1 MARDAPG
8 GGGGVVEPAAQG
20 GVLHLPEG
28 FGLDLAHALA
38 GEPAGAT
45 DLVERAWRRV
55 LVERAWRRVVAAVA
69 ERRRRDG
76 RSTGARSRTL
86 QGGGRTIVMDMPGA
100 SVPLQATYDGRLVVL
115 SLLLAALGAYTALT
129 LADPIAVTRG
139 RARALWLGG
148 SATALGLGIWGQHVV
163 GMLAYGLPLPIGY
176 DGGVV
181 AVSFVGTLAAAAAG
195 LFLVRSHQPLGAVP
209 LLGAS
214 ALVGIAVVSLH
225 YTGMAAVRVAA
236 LPMNDPTLLT
246 LAVVVAVALSGVALG
261 LAFHP
266 VADGL
271 PTRLRRPA
279 AALALTGA
287 IGGMH
292 FTALAAL
299 RYVGLLS
306 GAPPAVPPA
315 VSATHVALAVAA
327 GLAALTIL
335 ALLALG
341 AARGRGHATRLAWL
355 EALRRSEERY
365 RAIVQHAPDLVAV
378 VAADGLARYASPSH
392 YRLLGYPAPEVEGTN
407 LFDLM
412 HPEDRASVRAALGAA
427 GLRPDLAPSA
437 VEDAPADAPIDAPAD
452 APADAP
458 TAAFRLRHADGSW
471 RTVDARVTNR
481 LDDPAVR
488 GFVLIGRDIT
498 VRAEMEEA
506 LQHQALHDALTGLP
520 NRTLLHD
527 RLGHALL
534 AARREGTPLT
544 LLLLDLDRFKE
555 VNDTFGHHVGDALLV
570 EVAAR
575 VQGALRASD
584 TVARLG
590 GDEFAALLP
599 GDDAAGAERAASSIL
614 AALDAPTAVE
624 GHAVHLAGSIG
635 IALSPTHGADAATLL
650 READIAMYVAK
661 RTHRGH
667 AVYDATQD
675 RHSPERVARV
685 AALRA
690 AIGRGAL
697 VLHYQPKVE
706 PRTGR
711 LAWVEALV
719 RWPHPPPDPPDAPR
733 AATDLPGLPGLPDLP
748 DLLSPEEFI
757 PLAEQTGLIGPLTRW
772 VLDAALRQVGA
783 WGRAGLPL
791 GVEVNLSAWDLYDP
805 GLPAA
810 IAGLLAVHGVAPTR
824 LRLEVTEGTLMADAA
839 HALAVLARIVATG
852 VSIAVDDFGTGY
864 SSLAYLTRLP
874 VDELKIDKSFVQRLA
889 ADDKDATIVAST
901 IALGHALGLRVT
913 AEGVEDQATW
923 ERLAALGCDLAQGY
937 YVSPPLPP
945 AALARWLE
953 AAPWTVAPASAS

>member
-1 MARDAPG
+1 
-8 GGGGVVEPAAQG
+8 
-20 GVLHLPEG
+20 
-28 FGLDLAHALA
+28 
-38 GEPAGAT
+38 
-45 DLVERAWRRV
+45 
-55 LVERAWRRVVAAVA
+55 
-69 ERRRRDG
+69 
-76 RSTGARSRTL
+76 
-86 QGGGRTIVMDMPGA
+86 MDMPGA

-437 VEDAPADAPIDAPAD
+437 VEDAPADAPIDAPADAPIDAPADAPID

>member
-1 MARDAPG
+1 M
-8 GGGGVVEPAAQG
+8 
-20 GVLHLPEG
+20 H
-28 FGLDLAHALA
+28 
-38 GEPAGAT
+38 
-45 DLVERAWRRV
+45 
-55 LVERAWRRVVAAVA
+55 
-69 ERRRRDG
+69 
-76 RSTGARSRTL
+76 
-86 QGGGRTIVMDMPGA
+86 MPGDG
-100 SVPLQATYDGRLVVL
+100 VPLQATYDGRLVLL

-139 RARALWLGG
+139 RARARWLGG
-148 SATALGLGIWGQHVV
+148 GATALGLGIWGQHVV
-163 GMLAYGLPLPIGY
+163 AMLAYRLPVPIGY

-195 LFLVRSHQPLGAVP
+195 LFLVRYHQPLGAVP

-214 ALVGIAVVSLH
+214 ALVGIAIVSLH
-225 YTGMAAVRVAA
+225 YTAMAAVRVAA
-236 LPMNDPTLLT
+236 LPMDTPPLLA
-246 LAVVVAVALSGVALG
+246 LAVVIAVALSGVALG

-266 VADGL
+266 RAAAAVPPA
-271 PTRLRRPA
+271 RLRRPA
-279 AALALTGA
+279 AALALAGA

-292 FTALAAL
+292 FTAMAAV
-299 RYVGLLS
+299 RYVGVLS
-306 GAPPAVPPA
+306 VSGVPPA
-315 VSATHVALAVAA
+315 VAATHVALAVAA

-341 AARGRGHATRLAWL
+341 AALGRGHAAHLAWL

-392 YRLLGYPAPEVEGTN
+392 HRLLGYPAPEVEGTD
-407 LFDLM
+407 LFDLV
-412 HPEDRASVRAALGAA
+412 HPEDRAPLRAALGAA
-427 GLRPDLAPSA
+427 GLRPDLAP
-437 VEDAPADAPIDAPAD
+437 EDAPA
-452 APADAP
+452 
-458 TAAFRLRHADGSW
+458 AAFRLRHADGSW

-488 GFVLIGRDIT
+488 GFVLVGRDIT
-498 VRAEMEEA
+498 VRAEMEAA
-506 LQHQALHDALTGLP
+506 LQHQAMHDALTGLP
-520 NRTLLHD
+520 NRALLHD
-527 RLGHALL
+527 RLGQALL
-534 AARREGTPLT
+534 VARREGTPLA

-575 VQGALRASD
+575 VHGVLRASD

-599 GDDAAGAERAASSIL
+599 GDDAAGAGRAASSIL
-614 AALDAPTAVE
+614 AALDAPTTVE
-624 GHAVHLAGSIG
+624 DHALQLAGSIG
-635 IALSPTHGADAATLL
+635 IALYPAHGADAATLL
-650 READIAMYVAK
+650 RQADIAMYVAK
-661 RTHRGH
+661 RTHSGH
-667 AVYDATQD
+667 VVYDTTQD
-675 RHSPERVARV
+675 RHTPERVARV

-690 AIGRGAL
+690 AIGRGEL

-719 RWPHPPPDPPDAPR
+719 RWPHPPSDPAPDPGPDDAPG
-733 AATDLPGLPGLPDLP
+733 APTLLP
-748 DLLSPEEFI
+748 PEDFI

-791 GVEVNLSAWDLYDP
+791 GVAVNLSAWDLHDP

-810 IAGLLAVHGVAPTR
+810 IAELLAAHGVAPAR
-824 LRLEVTEGTLMADAA
+824 LRLELTEGTLMADAA
-839 HALAVLARIVATG
+839 RTLAVLSRIAATG

-864 SSLAYLTRLP
+864 SSLAYLKRLP
-874 VDELKIDKSFVQRLA
+874 VTELKIDKGFVLTMATDETDA
-889 ADDKDATIVAST
+889 AIVAST
-901 IALGHALGLRVT
+901 ISLGHSLGLRVT
-913 AEGVEDQATW
+913 AEGVEDRATW
-923 ERLAALGCDLAQGY
+923 ERLTALGCDLAQGY

-953 AAPWTVAPASAS
+953 ATSWTVAPAGAP

>member
-1 MARDAPG
+1 MARDASG
-8 GGGGVVEPAAQG
+8 GGGSVVVVVEPAAQG
-20 GVLHLPEG
+20 GGAQLPEG
-28 FGLDLAHALA
+28 AGLDRAHALA
-38 GEPAGAT
+38 GEPKVLA
-45 DLVERAWRRV
+45 D
-55 LVERAWRRVVAAVA
+55 LVERAWRRVVAAAA
-69 ERRRRDG
+69 ERRRRGG
-76 RSTGARSRTL
+76 RSSGARSRTL

-100 SVPLQATYDGRLVVL
+100 SVSLQATYDGRLVVL

-148 SATALGLGIWGQHVV
+148 GATALGLGIWGQHVV
-163 GMLAYGLPLPIGY
+163 GMLAYGLPIPIGY

-181 AVSFVGTLAAAAAG
+181 AVSFVGTLAASAAG

-214 ALVGIAVVSLH
+214 ALVGIAIVSLH

-236 LPMNDPTLLT
+236 LPLDTPPLLA
-246 LAVVVAVALSGVALG
+246 LAVVIAVALSGVALG

-266 VADGL
+266 RADGL
-271 PTRLRRPA
+271 PARVRRPA
-279 AALALTGA
+279 AALALAGA

-292 FTALAAL
+292 FTALAAV
-299 RYVGLLS
+299 RYVGVFSVS
-306 GAPPAVPPA
+306 GAAPATPAPPGV
-315 VSATHVALAVAA
+315 THAALAVAA

-341 AARGRGHATRLAWL
+341 ALLSRGHATHLAWL

-392 YRLLGYPAPEVEGTN
+392 HHLLGYPAPEVEGTD
-407 LFDLM
+407 LFDLV
-412 HPEDRASVRAALGAA
+412 HPEDRASLRAALGAA
-427 GLRPDLAPSA
+427 GLRPALAPQS
-437 VEDAPADAPIDAPAD
+437 VEDAPADAPA
-452 APADAP
+452 
-458 TAAFRLRHADGSW
+458 AAFRLRHADGSW

-488 GFVLIGRDIT
+488 GFVLVGRDIT
-498 VRAEMEEA
+498 VRAEMEAA

-520 NRTLLHD
+520 NRALLHD
-527 RLGHALL
+527 RLGQALL
-534 AARREGTPLT
+534 VARREGTPLA

-575 VQGALRASD
+575 VHGVLRASD

-590 GDEFAALLP
+590 GDEFAVLLP
-599 GDDAAGAERAASSIL
+599 GDDAAGAGRAASSIL
-614 AALDAPTAVE
+614 AALDAPTTVE
-624 GHAVHLAGSIG
+624 DHALQLAGSIG
-635 IALSPTHGADAATLL
+635 IALYPAHGADAATLL
-650 READIAMYVAK
+650 RQADIAMYVAK

-667 AVYDATQD
+667 VVYDTTQD
-675 RHSPERVARV
+675 RHTPERVARV

-690 AIGRGAL
+690 AIGRGEL

-719 RWPHPPPDPPDAPR
+719 RWPHPPSDPAPAPGPDDASG
-733 AATDLPGLPGLPDLP
+733 APGLLP
-748 DLLSPEEFI
+748 PEDFI

-791 GVEVNLSAWDLYDP
+791 GVEVNLSAWDLHDP
-805 GLPAA
+805 ELPTA
-810 IAGLLAVHGVAPTR
+810 IAELLAAHGVAPAR
-824 LRLEVTEGTLMADAA
+824 LRLELTEGTLMADAA
-839 HALAVLARIVATG
+839 HALAVLSRIAATG
-852 VSIAVDDFGTGY
+852 VSIAIDDFGTGY
-864 SSLAYLTRLP
+864 SSLAYLKRLP
-874 VDELKIDKSFVQRLA
+874 VTELKIDKGFVLTMATDETDA
-889 ADDKDATIVAST
+889 AIVAST
-901 IALGHALGLRVT
+901 ISLGHALGLRVT
-913 AEGVEDQATW
+913 AEGVEDRATW

-937 YVSPPLPP
+937 YVSPPVPP
-945 AALARWLE
+945 ADLVRWLD
-953 AAPWTVAPASAS
+953 AAPWTVAPAGAP